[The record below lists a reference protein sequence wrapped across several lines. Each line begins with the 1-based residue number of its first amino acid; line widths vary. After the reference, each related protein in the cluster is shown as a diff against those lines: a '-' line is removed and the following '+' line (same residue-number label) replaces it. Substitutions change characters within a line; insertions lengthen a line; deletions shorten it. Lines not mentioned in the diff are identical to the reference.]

1 MATGTAFSVIHG
13 TPANRLRRLATYASV
28 AVAAVLISVKFAA
41 WLETGSVALL
51 SSLVDS
57 LLDIVASLVNLIA
70 VRHAMSPADREHR
83 FGHGKAEPL
92 AVLGQSA
99 FIIGSAMLLF
109 AEAVRRLIWPV
120 RVDNPPAGV
129 AVMVFSIVVTLG
141 LVFYQRY
148 VVRRT
153 GSIAITADELHYRS
167 DLILN
172 MGVIIALVLGSALD
186 IPILDPL
193 FGAAIGVWIVYSAVR
208 LTRLSLFQ
216 LMDHEL
222 PDDERE
228 NIRAIAQSHP
238 EVVAAHDLRTRI
250 AGPTAF
256 IQLHIEM
263 DGAMSLI
270 RAHEISDEVEAKLRA
285 AYPHAEIRIQRESR
299 SRART
304 FRAGLRRDEQRA
316 QDPAADRCQ
325 PRHRARHGQALQ
337 RRRLADHH
345 LLAGCRA
352 ARVQAGPELDP
363 PHHRRPRRP
372 GRSRP

>member
-1 MATGTAFSVIHG
+1 MATGTAIPLIHG
-13 TPANRLRRLATYASV
+13 PAADRLRRSATYASV
-28 AVAAVLISVKFAA
+28 AIAAVLITVKFSA

-57 LLDIVASLVNLIA
+57 MLDAAASLVTLVA

-99 FIIGSAMLLF
+99 FITGSAILLL

-120 RVDNPPAGV
+120 PVENPPAGI
-129 AVMVFSIVVTLG
+129 AVMVFSIALTITLV
-141 LVFYQRY
+141 LYQQH
-148 VVRRT
+148 VIRRT

-167 DLILN
+167 DLVLN
-172 MGVIIALVLGSALD
+172 LSVIAALVLGSALNQ
-186 IPILDPL
+186 PILDPL

-208 LTRLSLFQ
+208 LARLSLFQ

-228 NIRAIAQSHP
+228 KIRAVAQSHP
-238 EVVAAHDLRTRI
+238 DVVAAHDLRTRI

-263 DGAMSLI
+263 DGGLSLI
-270 RAHEISDEVEAKLRA
+270 RAHEISDEVEAKLRS
-285 AYPHAEIRIQRESR
+285 AYPNAEVIIH
-299 SRART
+299 
-304 FRAGLRRDEQRA
+304 
-316 QDPAADRCQ
+316 QDPEGVEE
-325 PRHRARHGQALQ
+325 PRSKF
-337 RRRLADHH
+337 
-345 LLAGCRA
+345 
-352 ARVQAGPELDP
+352 
-363 PHHRRPRRP
+363 PRRV
-372 GRSRP
+372 SAQ